1 MATKTLCV
9 STRNR
14 HKLQELGALL
24 HDLPLSLMTAE
35 AAGVPHVDETGTTFA
50 DNAILK
56 AHAAAAASQLPVL
69 ADDSGLAVSAL
80 GGAPGIHSAR
90 WAGPGR
96 DFQAAME
103 RVEEALKDHSDRTAR
118 FVCALVL
125 AWPDGGLEV
134 FEGEVAGALVW
145 PPRGSNGFGYD
156 PMFVADGMHETFGE
170 LEPKVKLAITHRS
183 RAFAKLAAN
192 CLPNTGRR
200 GSDPE

>member
-1 MATKTLCV
+1 MIASHNAGKVAEVADLLAPWRIACV
-9 STRNR
+9 SAE
-14 HKLQELGALL
+14 ELAL
-24 HDLPLSLMTAE
+24 PE
-35 AAGVPHVDETGTTFA
+35 PEETGETFV

-56 AHAAAAASQLPVL
+56 ARAAAAASQLPVL

-80 GGAPGIHSAR
+80 DGAPGIHSAR

-96 DFQAAME
+96 DFQAAMA

-118 FVCALVL
+118 FVCALAL

-134 FEGEVAGALVW
+134 FEGEVAGTLVW

-183 RAFAKLAAN
+183 RAFARLAAN
-192 CLPNTGRR
+192 CLPDTGRR